1 MTFKE
6 LSEMVKFIRE
16 VFVDCESSKQ
26 DRNIALHHLT
36 TVEAYLNNPNLIK
49 RK

>member
-6 LSEMVKFIRE
+6 LKDMVKFIRE
-16 VFVDCESSKQ
+16 VFVDSERTES
-26 DRNIALHHLT
+26 DLNIALDYLT
-36 TVEAYLNNPNLIK
+36 TVEAYLDNPNLIK